1 MGESAVPLPLGRE
14 FLQDFI
20 TNLLIKL
27 LYFMNVSLSIIQMEI

>member
-1 MGESAVPLPLGRE
+1 MGESAVPLTLVRE

-20 TNLLIKL
+20 TGLLIKL